1 MDKVSIALCYE
12 PSLYAKRYAEGRMF
26 ELELM
31 VSDYFT
37 EQNIPNSSFDMLM
50 YANAMR
56 TFVECEMMGQKGKF
70 LDFVSSDKVYDTF
83 VWDYYYP
90 YQNMRDKF
98 LCGNQVIVFYTLAE
112 PRRMEQLISRLTPMM
127 QEHSYV
133 SCSKDRLI
141 KIYVGDSIRNIAHIK
156 EYGYDLCIHMNSAEY
171 PYEWLKKYVYD
182 ILDPYFK
189 ELIRVKKRKHDKT
202 AYLQIKGK

>member
-1 MDKVSIALCYE
+1 MDKISIALCYE
-12 PSLYAKRYAEGRMF
+12 PSLYAKRYNEGRMF
-26 ELELM
+26 NTEVI

-37 EQNIPNSSFDMLM
+37 ERNIPNSSFDMLM
-50 YANAMR
+50 FANAMR
-56 TFVECEMMGQKGKF
+56 TFVEYEMMGQKGKF

-133 SCSKDRLI
+133 SRSKDKLV
-141 KIYVGDSIRNIAHIK
+141 KIYVGDAIRNVSHLK
-156 EYGYDLCIHMNSAEY
+156 EYDYDLHIHLNNDNHDY
-171 PYEWLKKYVYD
+171 DWLKRYIYG
-182 ILDPYFK
+182 IIDPYFQ
-189 ELIRVKKRKHDKT
+189 EHIRIRKNKRDKT
-202 AYLQIKGK
+202 AYIELKGK

>member
-12 PSLYAKRYAEGRMF
+12 PSLYAKRYNEGRMF
-26 ELELM
+26 KLELM
-31 VSDYFT
+31 VSDYFK
-37 EQNIPNSSFDMLM
+37 EQNIPSSSFDMLM

-56 TFVECEMMGQKGKF
+56 TFVEYEMMRQKGKF

-98 LCGNQVIVFYTLAE
+98 LSGNQIVVFYTLAE
-112 PRRMEQLISRLTPMM
+112 PRRMEQLISRLTPML

-133 SCSKDRLI
+133 SCSKDKLV
-141 KIYVGDSIRNIAHIK
+141 KIYVGDSIRNISHIK

-171 PYEWLKKYVYD
+171 QHDWLKKYVYD

-189 ELIRVKKRKHDKT
+189 ELIRVKKRKYEKT